1 MRKIFPVL
9 FAAMLI
15 LLTLSGCGGEK
26 AEVLNVYNWGEY
38 ISDGSEDTL
47 DVNKEFENYYF
58 EKYGKRL
65 KVNYTTYASNEDMYN
80 KLRSGG
86 VSYDVVVP
94 SDYMIA
100 RMIDENL
107 LLKLD
112 FSNIPNFECI
122 DPQYKNA
129 YYDEKSEYS
138 VPYQCGYVGIIYNT
152 TLVDKPYTDWDAL
165 WDEDLKGQ
173 ILQFNNP
180 RDAFGTA
187 MYWNGIDVNTTDEGE
202 WREAKD
208 LLAKQKPLVQ
218 SYVMD
223 EVFNKMKNGSAA
235 VAPYYAGDFFTMYE
249 DNEDLDFF
257 YPESGTNMFVD
268 AMCIPSCAKNKEI
281 AEEYINFML
290 SEEIAVANAE
300 YTCYASPNL
309 LVSENED
316 YIAYMTEIHPEAI
329 GILYPVGGIKSS
341 YFETL
346 DSSTQN
352 LENNLWEELKID
364 NAVEPWVYIFAGSV
378 VLGVLILLGAGYIK
392 KKINARY
399 M

>member
-15 LLTLSGCGGEK
+15 LLTMSGCGGEK

-112 FSNIPNFECI
+112 FSNIPNFEYI

-138 VPYQCGYVGIIYNT
+138 VPYQCGCVGIIYNT

-187 MYWNGIDVNTTDEGE
+187 MYWKGIDVNTTDEGE

-249 DNEDLDFF
+249 DNEDLDFY
-257 YPESGTNMFVD
+257 YPESGANIFVD

-316 YIAYMTEIHPEAI
+316 YIAYMTELHPEAI
-329 GILYPVGGIKSS
+329 EILYPVGGIKSS

>member
-15 LLTLSGCGGEK
+15 LLTMSGCGGEK

-112 FSNIPNFECI
+112 FSNIPNFEYI
-122 DPQYKNA
+122 DPRYKNA

-138 VPYQCGYVGIIYNT
+138 VPYQCGCVGIIYNT

-187 MYWNGIDVNTTDEGE
+187 MYWKGIDVNTTDEGE

-249 DNEDLDFF
+249 DNEDLDFY
-257 YPESGTNMFVD
+257 YPESGANMFVD

-316 YIAYMTEIHPEAI
+316 YIAYMTELHPEAI
-329 GILYPVGGIKSS
+329 EILYPVGGIKSS

>member
-1 MRKIFPVL
+1 MKKILAVFFTAV
-9 FAAMLI
+9 I
-15 LLTLSGCGGEK
+15 LLLTAGCGTEK

-58 EKYGKRL
+58 EKYGKKV

-80 KLRSGG
+80 KIRSGG

-100 RMIDENL
+100 RMIDEEL

-112 FSNIPNFECI
+112 FSNIPNFQYI

-138 VPYQCGYVGIIYNT
+138 VPYQCGCVGIIYNT
-152 TLVDKPYTDWDAL
+152 ELVDKTYTDWDAL

-187 MYWNGIDVNTTDEGE
+187 MYWKGIDVNTTNENE
-202 WREAKD
+202 WREAKN
-208 LLAKQKPLVQ
+208 LLSEQKPLVQ

-235 VAPYYAGDFFTMYE
+235 VAPYYAGDFFTMYG
-249 DNEDLDFF
+249 DNEDLDFY

-316 YIAYMTEIHPEAI
+316 YIADMTDIHPDAI
-329 GILYPVGGIKSS
+329 EILYPVGGIKSS

-346 DSSTQN
+346 DTVTQN
-352 LENNLWEELKID
+352 IENALWEELKID
-364 NAVEPWVYIFAGSV
+364 NAVEPWVYIFAGAI
-378 VLGVLILLGAGYIK
+378 VLGVLLLLGAGYVR

>member
-1 MRKIFPVL
+1 MKKISAIF
-9 FAAMLI
+9 FAAVI
-15 LLTLSGCGGEK
+15 LLLTAGCGGEK

-38 ISDGSEDTL
+38 ISDGSEGTV
-47 DVNKEFENYYF
+47 DVNKEFEDYYY

-80 KLRSGG
+80 KIRSGG
-86 VSYDVVVP
+86 VSYDVIVP

-100 RMIDENL
+100 RMIDEDL

-112 FSNIPNFECI
+112 FSNIPNFSYI

-152 TLVDKPYTDWDAL
+152 ALVDKTYTDWDAL

-187 MYWNGIDVNTTDEGE
+187 MYWKGIDVNTKDEDA
-202 WREAKD
+202 WREAKE
-208 LLAKQKPLVQ
+208 LLSEQKPLVQ

-249 DNEDLDFF
+249 DNEELDFY
-257 YPESGTNMFVD
+257 YPESGTNIFVD
-268 AMCIPSCAKNKEI
+268 AMCIPACAKNKEI

-316 YIAYMTEIHPEAI
+316 YIADMTDLHPEAI
-329 GILYPVGGIKSS
+329 EILYPVGGIKSS

-346 DSSTQN
+346 GTATQN
-352 LENNLWEELKID
+352 LENDLWEELKID
-364 NAVEPWVYIFAGSV
+364 NAVEPWVYIFAGSI
-378 VLGVLILLGAGYIK
+378 VLGVLILLGAGYVK
-392 KKINARY
+392 KRIDARY

>member
-112 FSNIPNFECI
+112 FSNIPNFEYI

-138 VPYQCGYVGIIYNT
+138 VPYQCGCVGIIYNT

-187 MYWNGIDVNTTDEGE
+187 MYWKGIDVNTTDEGE

-249 DNEDLDFF
+249 DNEDLDFY
-257 YPESGTNMFVD
+257 YPESGANIFVD

-316 YIAYMTEIHPEAI
+316 YIAYMTELHPEAI
-329 GILYPVGGIKSS
+329 EILYPVGGIKSS

>member
-1 MRKIFPVL
+1 MKKILSAFFAALFVL
-9 FAAMLI
+9 FS
-15 LLTLSGCGGEK
+15 LSACQREK
-26 AEVLNVYNWGEY
+26 TEVLNVYNWGEY

-47 DVNKEFENYYF
+47 DVNKEFEDYYY

-80 KLRSGG
+80 KIRSGG

-107 LLKLD
+107 LQKLD
-112 FSNIPNFECI
+112 FSNIPNFSYI

-152 TLVDKPYTDWDAL
+152 ELVDKNYTDWDAL

-187 MYWNGIDVNTTDEGE
+187 MYWKGIDVNTKDGDE
-202 WREAKD
+202 WREAKN
-208 LLAKQKPLVQ
+208 LLAEQKPLVQ

-249 DNEDLDFF
+249 DNEDLDFY
-257 YPESGTNMFVD
+257 YPESGTNIFVD

-309 LVSENED
+309 LVSENEA
-316 YIAYMTEIHPEAI
+316 YIEDMTDLHPEAI
-329 GILYPVGGIKSS
+329 ELLYPVGGIKSS

-346 DSSTQN
+346 DQDTQN
-352 LENNLWEELKID
+352 LENDLWEELKID
-364 NAVEPWVYIFAGSV
+364 NAVEPWVYIFAGSI
-378 VLGVLILLGAGYIK
+378 VLGVLILLGAGYAK
-392 KKINARY
+392 KRINAKY

>member
-112 FSNIPNFECI
+112 FSNIPNFEYI

-187 MYWNGIDVNTTDEGE
+187 MYWKGIDVNTTDEGE

-249 DNEDLDFF
+249 DNEDLDFY
-257 YPESGTNMFVD
+257 YPESGANMFVD

-316 YIAYMTEIHPEAI
+316 YIAYMTELHPEAI
-329 GILYPVGGIKSS
+329 EILYPVGGIKSS